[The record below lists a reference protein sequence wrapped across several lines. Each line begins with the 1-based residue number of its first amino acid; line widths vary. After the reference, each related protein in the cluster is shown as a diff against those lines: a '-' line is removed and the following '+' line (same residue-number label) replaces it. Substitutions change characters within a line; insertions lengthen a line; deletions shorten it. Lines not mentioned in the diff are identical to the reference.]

1 LHRGNLTQQELKDV
15 SNSLKIRLDNTRK
28 LLDTLLDWAMLQMNE
43 IKIQLED
50 IKLSELVENNLAYFR
65 EVGDKHIDFVN
76 NVKEDQLVS
85 ADRNM
90 LDLIIRNLV
99 SNSIKFTD
107 ESGKVE
113 VVTEFGPKKSLIV
126 MIKDN
131 GIGMST
137 EQMDQLFDSNTLYTT
152 RGTANEKG
160 TGLGLRLC
168 KEFVDRM
175 GGNIWVESVEG
186 KGSTFKFTI
195 NRA

>member
-1 LHRGNLTQQELKDV
+1 
-15 SNSLKIRLDNTRK
+15 
-28 LLDTLLDWAMLQMNE
+28 M
-43 IKIQLED
+43 
-50 IKLSELVENNLAYFR
+50 VESNLAYFR
-65 EVGDKHIDFVN
+65 EVGDKKINFVN
-76 NVKEDQLVS
+76 AVKEDQMVS

-99 SNSIKFTD
+99 SNSIKFT
-107 ESGKVE
+107 EEGGTVE
-113 VVTEFGPKKSLIV
+113 VSTEFGPKKSLIV

-131 GIGMST
+131 GIGMSSD
-137 EQMDQLFDSNTLYTT
+137 QMDKLFDSNTLYTT

-168 KEFVDRM
+168 KEFVERM

-186 KGSTFKFTI
+186 KGSTFKFTL